1 MKTVVINLPRRVDR
15 REAFERWNRNQPL
28 AFTYL
33 PAAEGERID
42 RMRLVEHGVL
52 SEGESNFGPGALG
65 NAMSH
70 AAIWRECAD
79 GREPFLILE
88 DDACLRGDFW
98 KHAKPMLERFL
109 GSCDLMTF
117 GFNTDSVVALGGPD
131 GVISAMRFDESVKK
145 QPGYFE
151 TFARL
156 HDVRP
161 NLFRC
166 VQFWGLLAYAVSPA
180 GARALLASCLPLCS
194 LETVSLIGT
203 ERTVRPYGMD
213 SMINL
218 ALQQGRLRA
227 MACYPALALG
237 PNSQVTSDIQ
247 CAC

>member
-1 MKTVVINLPRRVDR
+1 MKAVVISLSHRVDR
-15 REAFERWNRNQPL
+15 RDQFETWNRAQPL
-28 AFTYL
+28 KFHYL
-33 PAAEGERID
+33 PAADGHRVG
-42 RMRLVEHGVL
+42 RQRLVELGL
-52 SEGESNFGPGALG
+52 LADAENNFGPGALG
-65 NAMSH
+65 NAVSH
-70 AAIWRECAD
+70 ATLWRECAD

-98 KHAKPMLERFL
+98 KHAKPMLERYI

-117 GFNTDSVVALGGPD
+117 GYNTDSVVALGGPD

-145 QPGYFE
+145 RPGYFD
-151 TFARL
+151 TFSRL

-166 VQFWGLLAYAVSPA
+166 GQFWGLLAYAISPA
-180 GARALLASCLPLCS
+180 GARALLASCLPLS
-194 LETVSLIGT
+194 SRETVSLIGT

-237 PNSQVTSDIQ
+237 PNSQATSDIQ